1 MANGFSDRTDHSDE
15 EATSVWR
22 KYMGDTTRWHGFPA
36 EMSDLWTYGDDS
48 ETRGR
53 KRLSWICRGIK
64 RKSRAVG
71 STFFAFLSLLSFR
84 YTVFYPPV
92 PGPSQCQDLW
102 SRLLHIYQYSS
113 LSDMVSEPSGYD
125 AL

>member
-22 KYMGDTTRWHGFPA
+22 KYMGDSACRYGLPA

-71 STFFAFLSLLSFR
+71 STFFACMGQG
-84 YTVFYPPV
+84 PV
-92 PGPSQCQDLW
+92 WQKENLYFMKY
-102 SRLLHIYQYSS
+102 R
-113 LSDMVSEPSGYD
+113 
-125 AL
+125 